1 MEKLSKEDSKK
12 LEKYFETK
20 KLYVRLILIAIG
32 IIIVVYLFK
41 KMKMEY
47 VTN

>member
-1 MEKLSKEDSKK
+1 MALEKEDSKK

-20 KLYVRLILIAIG
+20 KLYMKLGLLIVG

-41 KMKMEY
+41 KMKVEY
-47 VTN
+47 VN